1 MTGSCSTLKD
11 FLTKGKDIPQN
22 AKRPLWLS
30 SLSVLS
36 ICRPTCVTWQKPTR
50 RKWNFKKSLL
60 FPHMTVGTCPAQLGR
75 FIWDFLSVLYCLWNR
90 HYLYRCYFLEQE
102 SLAFAGSFLKLFKWR
117 PLFLH
122 LLWPQAPPNIEQL
135 IEKSIF
141 QYQICTVCFIFISV
155 LRLFVCVCV
164 CVRDICECCRE
175 CFKRRGGML

>member
-30 SLSVLS
+30 SLSMLS
-36 ICRPTCVTWQKPTR
+36 ICRPTCSYLAKTNQTQL
-50 RKWNFKKSLL
+50 WNFKKSLL

-102 SLAFAGSFLKLFKWR
+102 LLAFAGSFLKLFKWR

-135 IEKSIF
+135 IEKSDFSISNMHCRF
-141 QYQICTVCFIFISV
+141 YIHFSVTFICV
-155 LRLFVCVCV
+155 RV

-175 CFKRRGGML
+175 CFKRWGGML